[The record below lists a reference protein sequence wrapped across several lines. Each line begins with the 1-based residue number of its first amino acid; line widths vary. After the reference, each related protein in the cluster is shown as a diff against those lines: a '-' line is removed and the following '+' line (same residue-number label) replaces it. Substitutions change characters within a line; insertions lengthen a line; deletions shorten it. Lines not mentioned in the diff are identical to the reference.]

1 MGKRKGETGGYS
13 AHPLNNAASPF
24 SHEKG
29 PGRGIAMSGPTPS
42 NAVRLAIMSGTVE
55 LYVEELSPTERQEVT
70 TQALE
75 LIEQLDRCE

>member
-1 MGKRKGETGGYS
+1 
-13 AHPLNNAASPF
+13 
-24 SHEKG
+24 
-29 PGRGIAMSGPTPS
+29 MSGPTPS